1 MVVSRYKVSE
11 KSEDFINHGFRNLW
25 RKPLKQQDNMVTK
38 LTKQSTEPE
47 IKLYFEGVLELSRG
61 NEEFPVNLD
70 EVWPLVF
77 GRKEEAVRALKND
90 RLFVEN
96 IDYQVLR
103 KNAEN
108 PDSFTQ
114 GCGKPQG
121 GRPNNIYMLSVP
133 CLEFFIARKVRPV
146 FEVYRQVFH
155 KVAEGKISPR
165 HPFDITEPIGL
176 ENTLRP
182 LSDYMHKVNDRWER
196 LKMDVVGQ
204 RGRNNV
210 ILMYN
215 EWVTTYRSMIAQLSQ
230 LVQYETINKIEGAYF
245 I

>member
-1 MVVSRYKVSE
+1 M
-11 KSEDFINHGFRNLW
+11 IL
-25 RKPLKQQDNMVTK
+25 Q
-38 LTKQSTEPE
+38 LTKQSTDQE
-47 IKLYFEGVLELSRG
+47 IKAYFEEVLRMSRDC
-61 NEEFPVNLD
+61 EEFPVNLD
-70 EVWPLVF
+70 DVWPLVF

-155 KVAEGKISPR
+155 KVASGELPLRMSNCIPGNTVGTLAPLVQFHANIMKRYAQLVNDSMGNEEIKEIMQSCNDAYMTYRIKVSNLPFIEAVGILEGKEALQ
-165 HPFDITEPIGL
+165 D
-176 ENTLRP
+176 RP
-182 LSDYMHKVNDRWER
+182 L
-196 LKMDVVGQ
+196 LP
-204 RGRNNV
+204 
-210 ILMYN
+210 
-215 EWVTTYRSMIAQLSQ
+215 
-230 LVQYETINKIEGAYF
+230 
-245 I
+245 